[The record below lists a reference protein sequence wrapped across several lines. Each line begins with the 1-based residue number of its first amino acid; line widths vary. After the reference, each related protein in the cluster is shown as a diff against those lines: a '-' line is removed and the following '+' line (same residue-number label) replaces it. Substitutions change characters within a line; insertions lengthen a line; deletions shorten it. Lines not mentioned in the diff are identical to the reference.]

1 VGTGNL
7 HEGTARVY
15 VDHFLLTSR
24 ESVMADLT
32 RIFRALEKPEQRLGE
47 LGDCRH
53 LLCSPHRMRKVLLES
68 IAAEA
73 VRAKRGEPA
82 SILLKLNSLSDG
94 ELIAALD
101 SAAVAGVRI
110 RMVVRGICCMV
121 PDAEGHREPIECISI
136 VDTLLEHARVLVFH
150 NGGEPRVWIS
160 SADWMVRNM
169 DHRVEVAAPIEDPAI
184 AKELMDILDIQ
195 LSDNVKARRV
205 EGAQR
210 NVYVKG
216 KGRKVRSQLEIRR
229 YLESIAGG
237 R

>member
-1 VGTGNL
+1 
-7 HEGTARVY
+7 
-15 VDHFLLTSR
+15 
-24 ESVMADLT
+24 
-32 RIFRALEKPEQRLGE
+32 
-47 LGDCRH
+47 
-53 LLCSPHRMRKVLLES
+53 
-68 IAAEA
+68 
-73 VRAKRGEPA
+73 
-82 SILLKLNSLSDG
+82 
-94 ELIAALD
+94 
-101 SAAVAGVRI
+101 
-110 RMVVRGICCMV
+110 
-121 PDAEGHREPIECISI
+121 
-136 VDTLLEHARVLVFH
+136 
-150 NGGEPRVWIS
+150 
-160 SADWMVRNM
+160 M